1 MAGRVIL
8 VATVLR
14 AAVGFVV
21 VRAAVVCERGV
32 SAVVLT
38 SSSLCLCARRGGQV
52 IFYYGHWFLHSRLMY
67 VRWHKLHHQTFGPS
81 SPKHPFAPRSVQR
94 ARLHNID

>member
-32 SAVVLT
+32 SGADLLLALFVRTPRGAGDFLLWALVLAL
-38 SSSLCLCARRGGQV
+38 SP
-52 IFYYGHWFLHSRLMY
+52 H
-67 VRWHKLHHQTFGPS
+67 VRALAQTTPPNLRPVQ
-81 SPKHPFAPRSVQR
+81 PKHPFAPRVCA
-94 ARLHNID
+94 ARTLT